1 MQRTALFLITAL
13 AALSLFGCK
22 KDAGTQDAG
31 TQDADTQPAK
41 NPFIGKWTLNYDL
54 TMEESKK
61 SLKYRPEVAQL
72 VGMVIKNMAEQM
84 KLEITAEEMIYSKD
98 DKKRAIPYTITSTD
112 TAGKSLTAASQ
123 AGDKEVQIIFTL
135 IDDKY
140 MNFTSTGSDDMNYYI
155 WQPAE

>member
-1 MQRTALFLITAL
+1 MQRTPLFLITAL

-22 KDAGTQDAG
+22 KDA
-31 TQDADTQPAK
+31 DTQPAK
-41 NPFIGKWTLNYDL
+41 NPFIGKWTVNYDL

-61 SLKYRPEVAQL
+61 SPKYQPEMAEKM
-72 VGMVIKNMAEQM
+72 GMFIKNLVEQM
-84 KLEITAEEMIYSKD
+84 KLEIAAEEMIYSLGD
-98 DKKRAIPYTITSTD
+98 NKRTVPYTITSTD

-140 MNFTSTGSDDMNYYI
+140 MNFKSTGSDDLNYYI

>member
-1 MQRTALFLITAL
+1 MQRTPFFLIIVL

-22 KDAGTQDAG
+22 KG
-31 TQDADTQPAK
+31 ADTQPAR
-41 NPFIGKWTLNYDL
+41 NPFIGKWTVNYEL

-61 SLKYRPEVAQL
+61 SPKYQPEVAQL
-72 VGMVIKNMAEQM
+72 IGMVIKNMAERM

-98 DKKRAIPYTITSTD
+98 DSKQPVPYTITSTD

-140 MNFTSTGSDDMNYYI
+140 MNFKSTGSDDMNYYI

>member
-1 MQRTALFLITAL
+1 MQRTPLFLITAL
-13 AALSLFGCK
+13 AVLSLIGCN
-22 KDAGTQDAG
+22 KDAGTG
-31 TQDADTQPAK
+31 PAK
-41 NPFIGKWTLNYDL
+41 NPFIGKWTVNYDL

-61 SLKYRPEVAQL
+61 SPKYQPELAPL
-72 VGMVIKNMAEQM
+72 IGMVIKDMVERM
-84 KLEITAEEMIYSKD
+84 KLEITAEEMIYSRD
-98 DKKRAIPYTITSTD
+98 DNKQSAPYTITSTD

-123 AGDKEVQIIFTL
+123 AGDKEVQIVFTL